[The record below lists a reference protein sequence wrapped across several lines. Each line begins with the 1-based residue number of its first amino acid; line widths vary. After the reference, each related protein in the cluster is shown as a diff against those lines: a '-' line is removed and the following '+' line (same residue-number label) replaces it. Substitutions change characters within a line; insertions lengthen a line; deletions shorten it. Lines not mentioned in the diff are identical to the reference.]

1 MRSYTV
7 KFKVT
12 ILASILSLIL
22 NIKVDIIYNL
32 LHDFTPLIYSADMT
46 TFESAFN
53 EVLYLNVILIHLK

>member
-1 MRSYTV
+1 MKMRSYTV

-32 LHDFTPLIYSADMT
+32 LHDFTLLIYSADMT

-53 EVLYLNVILIHLK
+53 